1 MSSLNSAAYAQF
13 QSIQGPTDPNL
24 THSLTQGYQPVSRIG
39 EVVINCFGKKR
50 PLKPPQNAAHE
61 IDLTR
66 TSLSGAQS
74 IRSSLRSSLPRA

>member
-1 MSSLNSAAYAQF
+1 MSLNSAAYAQF

-50 PLKPPQNAAHE
+50 PRKTPH
-61 IDLTR
+61 TK
-66 TSLSGAQS
+66 
-74 IRSSLRSSLPRA
+74 